1 MDLKAALEKEI
12 QTIDTRILESL
23 EFAEKEQDLIY
34 GRSTRHVLRN
44 MKASYS
50 RILTSLNEESKG

>member
-1 MDLKAALEKEI
+1 MDIKTALEKEI

-34 GRSTRHVLRN
+34 GRTTRHTLRT